1 MIRGG
6 SLYTQLSTL
15 LLLRDDRTNTLAWQ
29 KLLNLSVLSTEL
41 TVFVGCFCFFFFK
54 VHTLTFFIATSE
66 QLTIVVLSLLLEI

>member
-15 LLLRDDRTNTLAWQ
+15 LLLHADRANTLAWQ
-29 KLLNLSVLSTEL
+29 KLLNLSGLSAEL
-41 TVFVGCFCFFFFK
+41 TVFVVFFFFLKK